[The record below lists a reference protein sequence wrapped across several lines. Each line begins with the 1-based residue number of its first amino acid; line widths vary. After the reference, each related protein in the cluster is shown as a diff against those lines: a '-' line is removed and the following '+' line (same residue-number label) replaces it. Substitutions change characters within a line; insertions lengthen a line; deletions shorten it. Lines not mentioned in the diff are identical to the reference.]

1 MTSKMISYSKLN
13 RDLRTLSHYKF
24 KCKLEEKC
32 KSRQRNLIITTEEY
46 TSKTCGSCGKI
57 NDVGLKRVF
66 KCDDCGLKID
76 RDYNGARNILLKYIS
91 KG

>member
-1 MTSKMISYSKLN
+1 MILIDKLNSLRTNFLNSKLN

-32 KSRQRNLIITTEEY
+32 KNRQRNLIVTTEEY
-46 TSKTCGSCGKI
+46 TSKTCGKI

-66 KCDDCGLKID
+66 TCEDVD
-76 RDYNGARNILLKYIS
+76 
-91 KG
+91 